1 MAEKINPL
9 AATQTTAIAKTKDAM
24 STLKEALE
32 KIDSL
37 RSNLSTFQRTNN
49 GSLLE
54 DALETIEEL
63 HDDIE
68 EILEDLEA
76 DEDD

>member
-1 MAEKINPL
+1 MTDPI
-9 AATQTTAIAKTKDAM
+9 
-24 STLKEALE
+24 KEALE

-37 RSNLSTFQRTNN
+37 RSNLSTFQRTDN

-68 EILEDLEA
+68 EILEDLE
-76 DEDD
+76 DD